1 MAVRRARDSSVAGSA
16 MRVPWQLR
24 LATNLQNVLRR
35 RGALDEL
42 RFLLYLSNLTEADA
56 AQLRLHGEGIVWPG
70 KA

>member
-1 MAVRRARDSSVAGSA
+1 